1 MTKKLKV
8 GIIGQGRSGKNIHA
22 RTMTHLEWKYYKDA
36 EAPKQE
42 LISDPL
48 PNQAYCNEKLD
59 MHEEKWDAPEEAVKC
74 LFDYMA
80 VRFYANLHDVLVAGA
95 PLAIPVEQ
103 VRQQIA
109 VIQEAHRQNGSYA

>member
-1 MTKKLKV
+1 
-8 GIIGQGRSGKNIHA
+8 
-22 RTMTHLEWKYYKDA
+22 
-36 EAPKQE
+36 
-42 LISDPL
+42 
-48 PNQAYCNEKLD
+48 
-59 MHEEKWDAPEEAVKC
+59 
-74 LFDYMA
+74 MA